1 MLPPLVADANI
12 AYAVVEFL
20 RSQDVDVLYVRE
32 EGWQFYADQDILA
45 NAHAMRRFVLTHD
58 PDFGTLAIHRN
69 QAITGII
76 HLRQGE
82 RTSAEVIEDLQEL
95 LKMKVERNSY
105 STRLVRVFVVVMTPN
120 NMNQHPLFFS

>member
-20 RSQDVDVLYVRE
+20 RSQDVDILYVRE

-58 PDFGTLAIHRN
+58 NALISIRIPKD
-69 QAITGII
+69 
-76 HLRQGE
+76 
-82 RTSAEVIEDLQEL
+82 
-95 LKMKVERNSY
+95 MM
-105 STRLVRVFVVVMTPN
+105 RLDA
-120 NMNQHPLFFS
+120 L

>member
-20 RSQDVDVLYVRE
+20 RSQGVDVLYVRE
-32 EGWQFYADQDILA
+32 EGWQFYADRDILA
-45 NAHAMRRFVLTHD
+45 NAHAMHRFILTHD
-58 PDFGTLAIHRN
+58 SDFGTLAIYRN

-82 RTSAEVIEDLQEL
+82 RTSSEVIEDLQDL
-95 LKMKVERNSY
+95 LKMQVDWTPPLIAVYQSG
-105 STRLVRVFVVVMTPN
+105 RLRIRR
-120 NMNQHPLFFS
+120 L

>member
-32 EGWQFYADQDILA
+32 EGWQFYADRDILA

-58 PDFGTLAIHRN
+58 SDFGTLAIHRN

-82 RTSAEVIEDLQEL
+82 RTSAEVIEDLQDL
-95 LKMKVERNSY
+95 LKMQVDWTPPLIAVYRSGHL
-105 STRLVRVFVVVMTPN
+105 RLRR
-120 NMNQHPLFFS
+120 L

>member
-20 RSQDVDVLYVRE
+20 RSQNIDVLYVRE
-32 EGWQFYADQDILA
+32 EGWQFYADRDILA

-58 PDFGTLAIHRN
+58 SDFGTLAIHRN

-82 RTSAEVIEDLQEL
+82 RTSAEVIEDLQDL
-95 LKMKVERNSY
+95 LKMQVDWTPPMIAVYRSGHLRIR
-105 STRLVRVFVVVMTPN
+105 RL
-120 NMNQHPLFFS
+120 